1 MKVTVSDLKLFATK
15 ANLELF
21 LATVAASLDLEN
33 PAKLAKMYGRIY
45 SKDFSS
51 LRVGID
57 KYIEWADQSGAE
69 KLSQETRQAQEDIN
83 IANATLQDTRASEE
97 EKDAADILKESAE
110 DTLTTNALNHPENKE
125 VVGAV
130 IESVPQD
137 KLEDVLEEAEQELED
152 IEQENAQIQ
161 RSSVSQKKKDESA
174 ELAEDAAENV
184 QLAFGFAQAPPPPVQ
199 IQVQTP
205 PPPQSK
211 SKGKQKFEFT
221 QDGFEMTPIMRIG
234 SGNNQNLKK
243 IAESLRDRLAEFID
257 DESIDAVIL
266 YEVILGNDT
275 SAKVKD
281 DVVTITVT
289 NTSSLEDAIE
299 AFAYAVIPLY
309 EDNSFKFNMDGYL
322 LTDTLIH
329 IYDYV

>member
-1 MKVTVSDLKLFATK
+1 M
-15 ANLELF
+15 
-21 LATVAASLDLEN
+21 
-33 PAKLAKMYGRIY
+33 
-45 SKDFSS
+45 
-51 LRVGID
+51 
-57 KYIEWADQSGAE
+57 
-69 KLSQETRQAQEDIN
+69 
-83 IANATLQDTRASEE
+83 
-97 EKDAADILKESAE
+97 
-110 DTLTTNALNHPENKE
+110 
-125 VVGAV
+125 
-130 IESVPQD
+130 
-137 KLEDVLEEAEQELED
+137 
-152 IEQENAQIQ
+152 
-161 RSSVSQKKKDESA
+161 
-174 ELAEDAAENV
+174 
-184 QLAFGFAQAPPPPVQ
+184 QLAFAFTQAPPPPVQ

-211 SKGKQKFEFT
+211 SKGKQKFAFT

-257 DESIDAVIL
+257 DESIDAIIL

-281 DVVTITVT
+281 NVVTVTVT

-329 IYDYV
+329 TYDYV

>member
-1 MKVTVSDLKLFATK
+1 
-15 ANLELF
+15 
-21 LATVAASLDLEN
+21 
-33 PAKLAKMYGRIY
+33 
-45 SKDFSS
+45 
-51 LRVGID
+51 
-57 KYIEWADQSGAE
+57 
-69 KLSQETRQAQEDIN
+69 
-83 IANATLQDTRASEE
+83 
-97 EKDAADILKESAE
+97 
-110 DTLTTNALNHPENKE
+110 
-125 VVGAV
+125 
-130 IESVPQD
+130 
-137 KLEDVLEEAEQELED
+137 
-152 IEQENAQIQ
+152 
-161 RSSVSQKKKDESA
+161 
-174 ELAEDAAENV
+174 
-184 QLAFGFAQAPPPPVQ
+184 
-199 IQVQTP
+199 
-205 PPPQSK
+205 
-211 SKGKQKFEFT
+211 
-221 QDGFEMTPIMRIG
+221 MTPIMRIG

-299 AFAYAVIPLY
+299 AFAYTVIPLY